1 MIIREARSTDFDA
14 VVKLE
19 NACFVQPYNIEQM
32 EYEFNGNPLNK
43 ILVACIEDQI
53 VGFIDYMITFNSATI
68 TQIAVD
74 QTFRKQGIATKL
86 LIEMENTF
94 PTDIDEVVENT
105 TLEVRESNLAAI
117 NLYKKSGYEVVT
129 IKKHYYEDGENAI
142 YMVKRLLLCR

>member
-1 MIIREARSTDFDA
+1 MIIREARVTDFDA

-19 NACFVQPYNIEQM
+19 NACFLQPYNIEQM
-32 EYEFNGNPLNK
+32 RYEFNGNPLNK

-53 VGFIDYMITFNSATI
+53 VGFVDYMITFNSATI

-94 PTDIDEVVENT
+94 PTDIEEVVENT

>member
-1 MIIREARSTDFDA
+1 MIIREARVTDFDA

-19 NACFVQPYNIEQM
+19 NACFLQPYNIEQM
-32 EYEFNGNPLNK
+32 RYEFNGNPLNK

-74 QTFRKQGIATKL
+74 SKFRKQGIATKL

-94 PTDIDEVVENT
+94 PTDIEEVVENT